1 MTLQLIFEQRRAEIF
16 EKWHAM
22 LVDSYPKET
31 GRFLRREKDAF
42 ANPVGARFET
52 ALEKVLYGFI
62 DDKSQDSWK
71 DSLDEILRVRA
82 VQDFSPS
89 DALRFIMGLKDV
101 LRMTAAKSGKNVSPE
116 ELRAFE
122 DRVDR
127 MLLAAFD
134 IYSRCRQDL
143 YEIRVKE
150 ISRQVERLLRMARLM
165 VDDPET
171 VHNQA
176 GSEEEGESPA

>member
-1 MTLQLIFEQRRAEIF
+1 MTLQIIFEQHRAEILD
-16 EKWHAM
+16 KWHAM

-42 ANPVGARFET
+42 ANPVGARFAT
-52 ALEKVLYGFI
+52 ALEKVLCGFI
-62 DDKSQDSWK
+62 DDKAPESWK
-71 DSLDEILRVRA
+71 ASLDEILRVRA

-89 DALRFIMGLKDV
+89 NALSFITGLKEI
-101 LRMTAAKSGKNVSPE
+101 LRRTVVKSGEKVSPE
-116 ELRAFE
+116 DLLAFE

-134 IYSRCRQDL
+134 IYSRCRQDI

-150 ISRQVERLLRMARLM
+150 VSRQVERLLRTARLM
-165 VDDPET
+165 VDNPET
-171 VHNQA
+171 VHDPA
-176 GSEEEGESPA
+176 GSDEKGGNPA

>member
-1 MTLQLIFEQRRAEIF
+1 
-16 EKWHAM
+16 M

-42 ANPVGARFET
+42 ANPVGARFAT
-52 ALEKVLYGFI
+52 ALEKVLYGLI
-62 DDKSQDSWK
+62 DNKSQESWK
-71 DSLDEILRVRA
+71 DNLDEILRVRA
-82 VQDFSPS
+82 VQDFLPS
-89 DALRFIMGLKDV
+89 DALKFIMGLKDI
-101 LRMTAAKSGKNVSPE
+101 LRSTAAKSEKNVSPE
-116 ELRAFE
+116 DLRVFE

-127 MLLAAFD
+127 MLFAAFD
-134 IYSRCRQDL
+134 IYSRCRQDI

-150 ISRQVERLLRMARLM
+150 ISRQVERLLRMAHLM

-176 GSEEEGESPA
+176 GSDENGKSPA